1 MWFNKQNEADQARI
15 NKRFQEYKE
24 CGVVYVDHVDVDFKI
39 RMQTFSIQPDKGL
52 MKIKYDRAKE
62 KRKFE
67 RRIEDEW
74 ER

>member
-1 MWFNKQNEADQARI
+1 MRDNRK
-15 NKRFQEYKE
+15 YKE
-24 CGVVYVDHVDVDFKI
+24 CRVVYVDHVDVGFKI
-39 RMQTFSIQPDKGL
+39 KMREFSIKPDIGL

-67 RRIEDEW
+67 RRVDEEW